1 MKRWVSRMRMS
12 RMRMRDEEVG
22 VPDECRMS
30 ARMKMRDE
38 EVGVPDE
45 DADECPD
52 EDEG

>member
-1 MKRWVSRMRMS
+1 MRMRMSRMRMS

-30 ARMKMRDE
+30 ARMRMRDE